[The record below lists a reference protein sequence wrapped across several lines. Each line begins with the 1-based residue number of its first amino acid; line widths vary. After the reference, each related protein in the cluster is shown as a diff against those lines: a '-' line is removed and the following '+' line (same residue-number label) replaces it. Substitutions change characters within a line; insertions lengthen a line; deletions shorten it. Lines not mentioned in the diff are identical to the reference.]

1 MRKGNKWMIF
11 IGLISAVAAI
21 IAALAAVLLY
31 LDRKKDNEEMDR
43 YLEGVIQ

>member
-21 IAALAAVLLY
+21 VAALAAVLLY